1 MAYYLARELLSVG
14 INVKIIEIDK
24 QRCEKLSELLP
35 KAMIICG
42 DGTEQQLLAE
52 EGVFDAGAVVLLTD
66 IDEENIMLSLCIGSS
81 SDAKIITKVNRIK
94 FSELIS
100 GMPIGSVVCPK
111 HITAESILSYVRA
124 MQNSFGSNVQT
135 LYRLENDKVE
145 ALEFFVRAESDVV
158 GIPLEK
164 LQIRSNLLIS
174 SIIRGNEIITPSG
187 KDVIK
192 IGDTVI
198 VVTTETGLNDLTDIL
213 VEQ

>member
-1 MAYYLARELLSVG
+1 M
-14 INVKIIEIDK
+14 
-24 QRCEKLSELLP
+24 
-35 KAMIICG
+35 
-42 DGTEQQLLAE
+42 
-52 EGVFDAGAVVLLTD
+52 
-66 IDEENIMLSLCIGSS
+66 
-81 SDAKIITKVNRIK
+81 
-94 FSELIS
+94 
-100 GMPIGSVVCPK
+100 CPK

-135 LYRLENDKVE
+135 LYRLENNKVE

-164 LQIRSNLLIS
+164 LNLRPNLLVS

-187 KDVIK
+187 KDVMK

-213 VEQ
+213 AEQ

>member
-1 MAYYLARELLSVG
+1 M
-14 INVKIIEIDK
+14 
-24 QRCEKLSELLP
+24 
-35 KAMIICG
+35 
-42 DGTEQQLLAE
+42 E

-66 IDEENIMLSLCIGSS
+66 FDEENIMLSMCIGSS
-81 SDAKIITKVNRIK
+81 SDAKVITKVNRIK
-94 FSELIS
+94 FSELIE
-100 GMPIGSVVCPK
+100 GLPLGSVVCPK

-135 LYRLENDKVE
+135 LYRLENNKVE

-164 LQIRSNLLIS
+164 LNLRPNLLVS

-187 KDVIK
+187 KDVMK

-198 VVTTETGLNDLTDIL
+198 IVTTETGLNDLTDIL
-213 VEQ
+213 AEQ